1 MTPIPVPIRQRIVH
15 LYERGKSTR
24 EIAQFFGFCVAAVRR
39 VRQQFRQRGTLEPRT
54 HRSGR
59 RTLLT
64 EERKQRLQELLS
76 ERPDATLAEL
86 GARLDRPFRTST
98 VDLWLRQL
106 GWRYKKNSGRRRTKP
121 AGRGRKKSA
130 MV

>member
-1 MTPIPVPIRQRIVH
+1 MTPIPVPIRQRILQ

-39 VRQQFRQRGTLEPRT
+39 VRQQFRQRGTLQPRT

-64 EERKQRLQELLS
+64 AERQRRLEELLV

-86 GARLDRPFRTST
+86 GAGLDRRFRTST
-98 VDLWLRQL
+98 INLWLGKL
-106 GWRYKKNSGRRRTKP
+106 GWRYKKNSGRRRAKS
-121 AGRGRKKSA
+121 ARRGRKKGA
-130 MV
+130 VA

>member
-1 MTPIPVPIRQRIVH
+1 MTPIPVAVRQRILQ
-15 LYERGKSTR
+15 LYERGKGTR

-64 EERKQRLQELLS
+64 KERKQRLEELLS
-76 ERPDATLAEL
+76 EQPDATLAEL
-86 GARLDRPFRTST
+86 GARLDRSFRTST
-98 VDLWLRQL
+98 VDLWLRRL
-106 GWRYKKNSGRRRTKP
+106 GWRYKKNAGRRRAKS
-121 AGRGRKKSA
+121 AGRGRTKSA
-130 MV
+130 LA

>member
-1 MTPIPVPIRQRIVH
+1 MTPIPVPIRRRILQ
-15 LYERGKSTR
+15 LYERGKGTR

-64 EERKQRLQELLS
+64 AERKQRLEQLLS

-86 GARLDRPFRTST
+86 GARLDRRFRTST
-98 VDLWLRQL
+98 VDLWLRRL
-106 GWRYKKNSGRRRTKP
+106 GWRYKKNSGRRRTR
-121 AGRGRKKSA
+121 AARRGRKKSA
-130 MV
+130 LA